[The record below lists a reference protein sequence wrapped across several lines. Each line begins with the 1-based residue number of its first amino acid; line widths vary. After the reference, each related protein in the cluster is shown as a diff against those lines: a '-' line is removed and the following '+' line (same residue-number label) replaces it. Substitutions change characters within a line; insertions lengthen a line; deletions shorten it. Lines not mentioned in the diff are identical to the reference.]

1 MNKNNMSP
9 DEPADI
15 LIVDDTPAN
24 LRLLSM
30 ILSRKGYRVRKA
42 ISPHLALNAV
52 ELSLPHLILLDIN
65 MPEMNGYQVCSKLK
79 ANPQT
84 REVPI
89 IFISALDDV
98 FDKIK
103 AFEVGGND
111 YITKPF
117 QDAEVL
123 IRVEHQLKLRSL
135 QMELLDKNRILEQ
148 TLTELKQAQNHII
161 QNEKMVSLGQLV
173 AGVCHEINNPVNFI
187 SGNLIYVKTYVKQ
200 LLGLLQQYRQALGSI
215 PKEIQQLEE
224 DIELDFLVEDFPKL
238 VSSMQGGAER
248 IRKIVESLRNF
259 SRLDE
264 AELKSVDLHEGL
276 ESTLMMLGHRLEP
289 CGDRRGITVIKNYAQ
304 LPFVRC
310 YAAQL
315 NQVFMNLL
323 TNAIDALESGSRHPH
338 SLPNSDDEGA
348 IGPCAPAPTL
358 WINTAQPTENTV
370 TISIADN
377 GPGMSPEL
385 QQQAFDPF
393 FTTKQVGYGTGL
405 GLSISY
411 QIVVEGHRGT
421 LDCQSLPGMGT
432 TFTLG
437 LPIQPSPDRPK

>member
-1 MNKNNMSP
+1 MNKNNTSP
-9 DEPADI
+9 EPSDI

-24 LRLLSM
+24 LRLLSI
-30 ILSRKGYRVRKA
+30 ILTRKGYRVRKA
-42 ISPHLALNAV
+42 LTPMMALNAV

-79 ANPQT
+79 GNPTT
-84 REVPI
+84 REIPI

-117 QDAEVL
+117 QEAEVL
-123 IRVEHQLKLRSL
+123 VRVEHQLKLRSL
-135 QMELLDKNRILEQ
+135 QMELLHKNRVLEQ
-148 TLTELKQAQNHII
+148 TLTELKQVQNHII

-187 SGNLIYVKTYVKQ
+187 SGNLTYVKTYVKQ
-200 LLGLLQQYRQALGSI
+200 LLGLLHEYRQALGSI
-215 PKEIQQLEE
+215 PPELQQLEE
-224 DIELDFLVEDFPKL
+224 EIELDFLIEDFPKL
-238 VSSMQGGAER
+238 VLSMEGGAER
-248 IRKIVESLRNF
+248 IRRIVESLRNF

-289 CGDRRGITVIKNYAQ
+289 SGDRPGITIIKNYAQ
-304 LPFVRC
+304 LPLVRC

-323 TNAIDALESGSRHPH
+323 TNAIDALESRPPHPQ
-338 SLPNSDDEGA
+338 SPPNSQDKGA
-348 IGPCAPAPTL
+348 IGPEPPAPTI
-358 WINTAQPTENTV
+358 WINSAQPTENTV

-377 GPGMSPEL
+377 GPGMTLEL

-393 FTTKQVGYGTGL
+393 FTTKEVGYGTGL

-411 QIVVEGHRGT
+411 QILVEGHGGT
-421 LDCQSLPGMGT
+421 LNCQSLPGRGT

-437 LPIQPSPDRPK
+437 LPIQCPPKPPK

>member
-1 MNKNNMSP
+1 MNKNNASP
-9 DEPADI
+9 EAADI

-24 LRLLSM
+24 LRLLSI
-30 ILSRKGYRVRKA
+30 ILTRKGYRVRKA
-42 ISPHLALNAV
+42 LSPQLALHAV
-52 ELSLPHLILLDIN
+52 DLSLPHLILLDIN
-65 MPEMNGYQVCSKLK
+65 MPEMNGYQVCSQLK
-79 ANPQT
+79 ANPTT

-117 QDAEVL
+117 QEAEVL
-123 IRVEHQLKLRSL
+123 VRVEHQLKLRSL
-135 QMELLDKNRILEQ
+135 QMELLDKNRVLEQ

-187 SGNLIYVKTYVKQ
+187 SGNLTYVKTYVKQ
-200 LLGLLQQYRQALGSI
+200 LLGLIQAYRQGLGSI
-215 PKEIQQLEE
+215 PTQIQQLEAE
-224 DIELDFLVEDFPKL
+224 IELEFLVEDFPKL
-238 VSSMQGGAER
+238 VISMEGGAER
-248 IRKIVESLRNF
+248 IRRIVESLRNF

-276 ESTLMMLGHRLEP
+276 ESTLMMLGHRLEQS
-289 CGDRRGITVIKNYAQ
+289 GDRPGITIIKNYAQ
-304 LPFVRC
+304 LPLVRC

-323 TNAIDALESGSRHPH
+323 TNAIDALESQSRHPH
-338 SLPNSDDEGA
+338 SRPNSHDEGA
-348 IGPCAPAPTL
+348 IAPEPPAPTI
-358 WINTAQPTENTV
+358 WINTAQPTEHTV
-370 TISIADN
+370 TLSIADN
-377 GPGMSPEL
+377 GPGMTPEL
-385 QQQAFDPF
+385 QQQAFNPF
-393 FTTKQVGYGTGL
+393 FTTKEVGYGTGL

-411 QIVVEGHRGT
+411 QIVVEGHGGT
-421 LDCQSLPGMGT
+421 LDCQSLPGIGT

-437 LPIQPSPDRPK
+437 LPLQCHQTPPK

>member
-1 MNKNNMSP
+1 MNKNHPSP
-9 DEPADI
+9 EPADI

-24 LRLLSM
+24 LRLLSI
-30 ILSRKGYRVRKA
+30 ILTRKGYLVRKA
-42 ISPHLALNAV
+42 LTPHLALNAV

-79 ANPQT
+79 ANPTT

-117 QDAEVL
+117 QEAEVL
-123 IRVEHQLKLRSL
+123 VRVEHQLKVRSL
-135 QMELLDKNRILEQ
+135 QMELLDNNRVLEK

-161 QNEKMVSLGQLV
+161 QNEKMISLGQLV

-187 SGNLIYVKTYVKQ
+187 SGNLTYVKTYVKQ
-200 LLGLLQQYRQALGSI
+200 LLGLLHEYRQALGSI
-215 PKEIQQLEE
+215 PPELQQLEE
-224 DIELDFLVEDFPKL
+224 DIELEFLVEDFPKL
-238 VSSMQGGAER
+238 VGSMQGGAER
-248 IRKIVESLRNF
+248 IRTIVESLRNF

-289 CGDRRGITVIKNYAQ
+289 DGDRPSITVIKNYAP
-304 LPFVRC
+304 LPLVRC

-323 TNAIDALESGSRHPH
+323 TNAIDALESGVRHPH
-338 SLPNSDDEGA
+338 SLPNSPDEGA
-348 IGPCAPAPTL
+348 IGPEPPAPTI
-358 WINTAQPTENTV
+358 WINTAQPTEHTV

-377 GPGMSPEL
+377 GPGMTPEL
-385 QQQAFDPF
+385 QKQAFDPF

-411 QIVVEGHRGT
+411 QIIVEGHGGT

-437 LPIQPSPDRPK
+437 LPIQCPQKPPK

>member
-1 MNKNNMSP
+1 MNKNNPSP
-9 DEPADI
+9 EPADI
-15 LIVDDTPAN
+15 LIVDDTAAN
-24 LRLLSM
+24 LRLLSI
-30 ILSRKGYRVRKA
+30 ILTRNGYRVRKA
-42 ISPHLALNAV
+42 LTPHLALNAV
-52 ELSLPHLILLDIN
+52 EASLPHLILLDIN
-65 MPEMNGYQVCSKLK
+65 MPEMNGYQVCEKLK
-79 ANPQT
+79 SNPIT
-84 REVPI
+84 REIPI
-89 IFISALDDV
+89 IFISALDDI

-117 QDAEVL
+117 QEAEVL
-123 IRVEHQLKLRSL
+123 VRVDHQLKLRSL
-135 QMELLDKNRILEQ
+135 QMELLAKNRVLEQ
-148 TLTELKQAQNHII
+148 TLTELKQVHNQLI

-187 SGNLIYVKTYVKQ
+187 SGNLTYVKTYVKQ
-200 LLGLLQQYRQALGSI
+200 LLGLIQKYRQALGSI
-215 PKEIQQLEE
+215 PPEIEQFEE
-224 DIELDFLVEDFPKL
+224 EIELEFLVEDFPKL
-238 VSSMQGGAER
+238 VISMEGGSER
-248 IRKIVESLRNF
+248 IRTIVESLRNF

-276 ESTLMMLGHRLEP
+276 ESTLMMLGHRLERS
-289 CGDRRGITVIKNYAQ
+289 GDRPGITVIKNYTQ
-304 LPFVRC
+304 LPLVRC

-323 TNAIDALESGSRHPH
+323 TNAIDALESGSRPPR
-338 SLPNSDDEGA
+338 SLPNRQDQDA
-348 IGPCAPAPTL
+348 IGPEPPSPTI

-377 GPGMSPEL
+377 GPGMTPEL

-411 QIVVEGHRGT
+411 QIVVEGHGGT
-421 LDCQSLPGMGT
+421 LDCQSFPGTGT

-437 LPIQPSPDRPK
+437 LPLQCPKNPPK

>member
-1 MNKNNMSP
+1 MNKNHPSP
-9 DEPADI
+9 ENADI

-24 LRLLSM
+24 LRLLSI
-30 ILSRKGYRVRKA
+30 ILTRKGYRVRKA
-42 ISPHLALNAV
+42 LSPHLALNAV
-52 ELSLPHLILLDIN
+52 DLSLPHLILLDIN

-79 ANPQT
+79 ANPTTQ
-84 REVPI
+84 EIPI

-117 QDAEVL
+117 QEAEVL
-123 IRVEHQLKLRSL
+123 VRVEHQLKLRSL
-135 QMELLDKNRILEQ
+135 QMELLEKNRVLEQ
-148 TLTELKQAQNHII
+148 TLTELKQVQNHLI

-187 SGNLIYVKTYVKQ
+187 SGNLTYVKTYVKQ
-200 LLGLLQQYRQALGSI
+200 LLGLLHEYRQALGSI
-215 PKEIQQLEE
+215 PPELQQLEE
-224 DIELDFLVEDFPKL
+224 EIELEFLIEDFPKL
-238 VSSMQGGAER
+238 VISMEGGAER

-289 CGDRRGITVIKNYAQ
+289 DGDRPSITVIKNYAP
-304 LPFVRC
+304 LPLVRC

-323 TNAIDALESGSRHPH
+323 TNAIDALESGPPHPH
-338 SLPNSDDEGA
+338 SPPNSPEESG
-348 IGPCAPAPTL
+348 IRPEPPVPTI

-377 GPGMSPEL
+377 GPGMTPEL

-393 FTTKQVGYGTGL
+393 FTTKPVGYGTGL

-421 LDCQSLPGMGT
+421 FDCQSLPAKGT

>member
-1 MNKNNMSP
+1 MNKNNTSP
-9 DEPADI
+9 EPSDI

-24 LRLLSM
+24 LRLLSI
-30 ILSRKGYRVRKA
+30 ILTRKGYWVRKA
-42 ISPHLALNAV
+42 LTPHLALNAV
-52 ELSLPHLILLDIN
+52 DLSLPHLILLDIN
-65 MPEMNGYQVCSKLK
+65 MPDMNGYQVCEKLK
-79 ANPQT
+79 ANPKT

-117 QDAEVL
+117 QEAEVL
-123 IRVEHQLKLRSL
+123 VRVEHQLKLRSL
-135 QMELLDKNRILEQ
+135 QIELLDKNRVLEQ
-148 TLTELKQAQNHII
+148 TLTELKQAQTHLI

-187 SGNLIYVKTYVKQ
+187 SGNLTYVKTYVKQ
-200 LLGLLQQYRQALGSI
+200 LLGLVHEYRQALGSI
-215 PKEIQQLEE
+215 PPEIQQLEE
-224 DIELDFLVEDFPKL
+224 EIELEFLVEDFPKL
-238 VSSMQGGAER
+238 VRSMQGGSER
-248 IRKIVESLRNF
+248 IRFIVESLRNF

-276 ESTLMMLGHRLEP
+276 ESTLMMLGHRLEQS
-289 CGDRRGITVIKNYAQ
+289 GDRPRITVIKNYAQ
-304 LPFVRC
+304 LPLVQC

-323 TNAIDALESGSRHPH
+323 TNAIDALESGPRPPT
-338 SLPNSDDEGA
+338 SLPNSPEEGA
-348 IGPCAPAPTL
+348 IGPEPPAPTI
-358 WINTAQPTENTV
+358 WINSAQSTENTV
-370 TISIADN
+370 TLSIADN
-377 GPGMSPEL
+377 GPGMTPEL

-411 QIVVEGHRGT
+411 QIVVEGHGGT
-421 LDCQSLPGMGT
+421 LDCQSLPGNGT

-437 LPIQPSPDRPK
+437 LPIQGPQEPPK